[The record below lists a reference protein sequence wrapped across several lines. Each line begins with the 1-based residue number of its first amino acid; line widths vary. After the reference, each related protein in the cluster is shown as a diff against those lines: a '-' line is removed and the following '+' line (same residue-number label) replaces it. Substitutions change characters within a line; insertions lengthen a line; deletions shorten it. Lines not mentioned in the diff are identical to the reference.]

1 MVFLGMCFQFCS
13 SSKKTMEGQQHKE
26 TMISYNTD
34 LKPLILRSCSPCHF
48 PEKGRV
54 KFLDTYS
61 GIRNNIAEILIRVQ
75 LPVHNEKFM
84 PYLSKKQALSSDE
97 IGLIKT
103 WVAQKMPE

>member
-1 MVFLGMCFQFCS
+1 
-13 SSKKTMEGQQHKE
+13 MEGQQQNE
-26 TMISYNTD
+26 TMISYNAD
-34 LKPLILRSCSPCHF
+34 LQPLILRSCSPCHF

-61 GIRNNIAEILIRVQ
+61 SIRNNIAEILVRVQ
-75 LPVHNEKFM
+75 LPAHDEKFM